1 MAIPVALFAR
11 AAALGIAKYLVEK
24 WGAKK
29 AMREIAK
36 KEKER
41 TIAAG
46 KKFIKGRQK
55 TATQRKKPKID
66 AGLTIKEIK

>member
-46 KKFIKGRQK
+46 KKFIKGRQPRLK
-55 TATQRKKPKID
+55 LSGILIFSCLA
-66 AGLTIKEIK
+66 

>member
-11 AAALGIAKYLVEK
+11 AAALGITRYLVEK

-55 TATQRKKPKID
+55 TATQRKKHKVD
-66 AGLTIKEIK
+66 AGLSIKEIK